1 MKEQFI
7 GFYELTSS
15 EIDSIWEEGIFVF
28 DANSLLNLYRYSSE
42 TSKDFL
48 QILNKIKDQIF
59 LPHQVGYEFHSNR
72 HLVIQNI
79 NNSYDVLISDTTK
92 AVTDSFDQIVNNYS
106 KHPIIQIKKLKELKD
121 KFLVEF
127 KEELSKQNK
136 LHVDFSIED
145 TFLDQITNLFE
156 GKVGAEFSD
165 SELEDIYKEGAFR
178 YNKNIPPGYKDSGKK
193 NKGDRHLY
201 GDLIIWKQLI
211 NFSKETHKSI
221 IFITDDRKED
231 WWQFEQGK
239 TIRPRQE
246 LISEF
251 YKETGIRIL
260 IYSTDRFMQYAKKKK
275 LVTDIKQK
283 SITEIKDIR
292 NNDVAY
298 LALNEILNKRKIDNV
313 GYPTL
318 FNLKENLYSSDS
330 KIFNSASQ
338 LVSAQMPSA
347 NNFIYSGD
355 SLYSNL
361 MKTHSSALDML
372 YNNDFLT
379 STPASIRISPGNIG
393 TVDLLKPLI
402 EPLKLSALIERKS
415 EED

>member
-7 GFYELTSS
+7 GFYELTSG
-15 EIDSIWEEGIFVF
+15 EIDRIWEKGIFVF

-72 HLVIQNI
+72 HLVIQSI
-79 NNSYDVLISDTTK
+79 NNSYDALISDTTK

-106 KHPIIQIKKLKELKD
+106 KHPVIQVKKLKELKD
-121 KFLVEF
+121 KFLIEF

-136 LHVDFSIED
+136 LHVDYSLED
-145 TFLDQITNLFE
+145 TFLDQITSLFE

-165 SELEDIYKEGAFR
+165 SELEDIYNEGALR

-211 NFSKETHKSI
+211 NFSKETHQSI

-231 WWQFEQGK
+231 WWQLEQGK

-275 LVTDIKQK
+275 LVLDIKQK

-292 NNDVAY
+292 INDVAY
-298 LALNEILNKRKIDNV
+298 LALNEMLNKQNIENI
-313 GYPTL
+313 GYPAL
-318 FNLKENLYSSDS
+318 FNVKENLYSIDG
-330 KIFNSASQ
+330 KIFNSTSQ
-338 LVSAQMPSA
+338 LASAQIPSG
-347 NNFIYSGD
+347 NNHIYSGE
-355 SLYSNL
+355 SSYSNL
-361 MKTHSSALDML
+361 LKTHSSALDML
-372 YNNDFLT
+372 YNNDFIT
-379 STPASIRISPGNIG
+379 STPASIRISTGNIG
-393 TVDLLKPLI
+393 TLDLLKPVI
-402 EPLKLSALIERKS
+402 QPLKLSALVNKESK
-415 EED
+415 ED